1 MARNTRAKPQEIIMA
16 ILQSKPK
23 ADPMEIPPEL
33 RRAPNG
39 AGKPD
44 VDALLARIAQLEA
57 QVAAKGTLTFKVSEK
72 GALSIYGMGRYPVS
86 LIESNGNASYRRRTP
101 SWLSSKRTRIAS
113 ALRREREAFR
123 KRPSSAAVFL
133 SQHQWPASRSS
144 AIQQSTDYRI
154 GGAMKAAL

>member
-1 MARNTRAKPQEIIMA
+1 MA

-86 LIESNGNASYRRRTP
+86 LYREQWERLLAQKDAILALIEANADR
-101 SWLSSKRTRIAS
+101 LS
-113 ALRREREAFR
+113 
-123 KRPSSAAVFL
+123 V
-133 SQHQWPASRSS
+133 
-144 AIQQSTDYRI
+144 
-154 GGAMKAAL
+154 KA

>member
-44 VDALLARIAQLEA
+44 VAALLARIAQLEA

-72 GALSIYGMGRYPVS
+72 GAISTYGMRRYPVS
-86 LIESNGNASYRRRTP
+86 LSREQWGLLLPPKTPPFPLTQPTRTP
-101 SWLSSKRTRIAS
+101 PTTKTT
-113 ALRREREAFR
+113 
-123 KRPSSAAVFL
+123 P
-133 SQHQWPASRSS
+133 
-144 AIQQSTDYRI
+144 
-154 GGAMKAAL
+154 